1 MAHFV
6 LTPKWLGMLRA
17 TRAATAREPTAP
29 QQTEYESKA
38 NDEDMEHDPTHYT
51 SDSSE
56 DKSGSNA
63 EPEMPAGDTNDGIK
77 VIWKHVADKAT
88 FLATQAKDAVTEA
101 VNKVRELGFI
111 GTAKAIGEWIKLHPW
126 ETALIVVPLVALI
139 ATAIALSAT
148 GFGPAGI
155 VAGSTAAIIQAGI
168 GNVVAGS
175 IFATCTSAMMGGS
188 GALIVFGGVWL
199 GSTVFMAS
207 LAVAWKR
214 WRDRSQLAMVLSRSD
229 SPKTA
234 AEEVKQAAPGAQA
247 AIPQTNAA
255 ELSTDMGFPQTPA
268 DITDLVNDDVEF
280 DFDMPAMPTN
290 PTADILDFDFC
301 TGANSLDALSEM
313 LASQSNQ
320 WNPTALQAVSAPV
333 RKPFTS
339 AHLSPY
345 AKSRVEYSFEHIK
358 LAPKMMVEQACTPW
372 SHPMLYEEYMPRSLQ
387 DAHAAC
393 ALYTTMNDVN
403 SEHVAR
409 YITSRA
415 QELVTSATPITPIEI
430 LAHTQAL
437 MLYQAMLLSSG
448 GIRLWALADTLLPY
462 LEDMGAALLPIAAE
476 ESEIP
481 ETIPLYPS
489 TVARTAW
496 KSYIFRESARR
507 TVLCAYHIAIMWTLF
522 SGQFKTC
529 SRDHSLRNL
538 VTLSAHLWRATN
550 PFDFAM
556 AWNDKNHFLVKEL
569 DFTEVLRIAQ
579 PDDLDVFA
587 NMMLVG
593 LQGIDDVRGWYHTR
607 GGALL

>member
-63 EPEMPAGDTNDGIK
+63 EPEMPAGDSGEDNSTGHALPGERHSPIRANDGIK

-207 LAVAWKR
+207 LVVAWKR

-234 AEEVKQAAPGAQA
+234 AEEVKQAASDAVFWTMCA
-247 AIPQTNAA
+247 AAYVVYRVKSWYRGHGRGD
-255 ELSTDMGFPQTPA
+255 ST
-268 DITDLVNDDVEF
+268 
-280 DFDMPAMPTN
+280 
-290 PTADILDFDFC
+290 
-301 TGANSLDALSEM
+301 
-313 LASQSNQ
+313 
-320 WNPTALQAVSAPV
+320 V
-333 RKPFTS
+333 RK
-339 AHLSPY
+339 L
-345 AKSRVEYSFEHIK
+345 KSE
-358 LAPKMMVEQACTPW
+358 
-372 SHPMLYEEYMPRSLQ
+372 
-387 DAHAAC
+387 
-393 ALYTTMNDVN
+393 
-403 SEHVAR
+403 
-409 YITSRA
+409 
-415 QELVTSATPITPIEI
+415 
-430 LAHTQAL
+430 
-437 MLYQAMLLSSG
+437 
-448 GIRLWALADTLLPY
+448 
-462 LEDMGAALLPIAAE
+462 
-476 ESEIP
+476 
-481 ETIPLYPS
+481 
-489 TVARTAW
+489 
-496 KSYIFRESARR
+496 
-507 TVLCAYHIAIMWTLF
+507 
-522 SGQFKTC
+522 
-529 SRDHSLRNL
+529 
-538 VTLSAHLWRATN
+538 
-550 PFDFAM
+550 
-556 AWNDKNHFLVKEL
+556 
-569 DFTEVLRIAQ
+569 
-579 PDDLDVFA
+579 
-587 NMMLVG
+587 
-593 LQGIDDVRGWYHTR
+593 
-607 GGALL
+607 

>member
-1 MAHFV
+1 
-6 LTPKWLGMLRA
+6 
-17 TRAATAREPTAP
+17 
-29 QQTEYESKA
+29 
-38 NDEDMEHDPTHYT
+38 
-51 SDSSE
+51 
-56 DKSGSNA
+56 
-63 EPEMPAGDTNDGIK
+63 
-77 VIWKHVADKAT
+77 
-88 FLATQAKDAVTEA
+88 
-101 VNKVRELGFI
+101 
-111 GTAKAIGEWIKLHPW
+111 
-126 ETALIVVPLVALI
+126 
-139 ATAIALSAT
+139 
-148 GFGPAGI
+148 
-155 VAGSTAAIIQAGI
+155 
-168 GNVVAGS
+168 
-175 IFATCTSAMMGGS
+175 
-188 GALIVFGGVWL
+188 
-199 GSTVFMAS
+199 
-207 LAVAWKR
+207 
-214 WRDRSQLAMVLSRSD
+214 
-229 SPKTA
+229 
-234 AEEVKQAAPGAQA
+234 
-247 AIPQTNAA
+247 
-255 ELSTDMGFPQTPA
+255 MGFPQTPA

-393 ALYTTMNDVN
+393 ALYITMNDVN

-415 QELVTSATPITPIEI
+415 QELVTSATPTTPIEI

-496 KSYIFRESARR
+496 KSYVFRESARR

-538 VTLSAHLWRATN
+538 VTLSAHLWRASN

-569 DFTEVLRIAQ
+569 DFTEVLRVAQ

>member
-1 MAHFV
+1 
-6 LTPKWLGMLRA
+6 
-17 TRAATAREPTAP
+17 
-29 QQTEYESKA
+29 
-38 NDEDMEHDPTHYT
+38 
-51 SDSSE
+51 
-56 DKSGSNA
+56 
-63 EPEMPAGDTNDGIK
+63 MPADRTRTTNSQGRQK
-77 VIWKHVADKAT
+77 SCS
-88 FLATQAKDAVTEA
+88 EC
-101 VNKVRELGFI
+101 
-111 GTAKAIGEWIKLHPW
+111 AKAKRKCGLEQPHCARC
-126 ETALIVVPLVALI
+126 TRQH
-139 ATAIALSAT
+139 LSCIY
-148 GFGPAGI
+148 PP
-155 VAGSTAAIIQAGI
+155 
-168 GNVVAGS
+168 
-175 IFATCTSAMMGGS
+175 
-188 GALIVFGGVWL
+188 
-199 GSTVFMAS
+199 
-207 LAVAWKR
+207 R
-214 WRDRSQLAMVLSRSD
+214 
-229 SPKTA
+229 
-234 AEEVKQAAPGAQA
+234 PGAQA
-247 AIPQTNAA
+247 AIPPTNAA
-255 ELSTDMGFPQTPA
+255 EVPTDMVFPQPPA
-268 DITDLVNDDVEF
+268 GITDLVNDGVEF
-280 DFDMPAMPTN
+280 DFDLPAMPTN
-290 PTADILDFDFC
+290 STAEILDFDFC

-320 WNPTALQAVSAPV
+320 INHTALQAVSAPV

-393 ALYTTMNDVN
+393 ALYITMNDVN

-538 VTLSAHLWRATN
+538 VSLSAHLWRATN